1 MFYYVQKVGGR
12 ASFRT
17 HHTRKQ
23 GGSGLW
29 SRVVFLFKQFLEDK
43 KMKKILAL
51 ILAMS
56 MTVAILS
63 GCGAKEEAP
72 AEVPVAEETVEAT
85 EEVTEEAAEEV
96 VVNTV
101 ILKEADE
108 KMLNTYSMIAVN
120 PEAPFVDA
128 DGNAVADVAIN
139 TAGADA
145 LIQWLVTEEALALA
159 AEYGK
164 EEYNDTLF
172 YVLDGVAK
180 YEGEI
185 AAATEETATV
195 RLSTTTSV
203 NDAGLLAAILPV
215 FEEAYGY
222 KVEIQSAGTGKA
234 IAAAKN
240 GNADLILVHSKSQEE
255 AFVEEGFG
263 RVLEGFEAERISFLY
278 NYFVLCGPTA
288 DPAGV
293 AAAATVLDGFK
304 AIADGKYTFIS
315 RGDASGTHTKEL
327 SLWPEELG
335 ITTEAESFADYTEWY
350 VSANTGMGA
359 CLVMAEEMEG
369 YILTDKATFL
379 TFVANDGVM

>member
-1 MFYYVQKVGGR
+1 
-12 ASFRT
+12 
-17 HHTRKQ
+17 
-23 GGSGLW
+23 
-29 SRVVFLFKQFLEDK
+29 
-43 KMKKILAL
+43 MKKILAL
-51 ILAMS
+51 ILAMT
-56 MTVAILS
+56 MAVAMLV

-72 AEVPVAEETVEAT
+72 VEAPAAEETVEA
-85 EEVTEEAAEEV
+85 EAPAEEV
-96 VVNTV
+96 AEVVVDTM

-128 DGNAVADVAIN
+128 DGNAVADVAVN

-145 LIQWLVTEEALALA
+145 LIQWLVTEEALTLA

-172 YVLDGVAK
+172 YVLDGVTK

-185 AAATEETATV
+185 AAATEETATI

-222 KVEIQSAGTGKA
+222 TVEIQSAGTGKA

-240 GNADLILVHSKSQEE
+240 GNADLILVHSKKQEE

-263 RVLEGFEAERISFLY
+263 RVLEGFDAERISFLY
-278 NYFVLCGPTA
+278 NYFVLCGPSA

-293 AAAATVLDGFK
+293 AAAESVLDGFK

-335 ITTEAESFADYTEWY
+335 IAAEAETFADYTDWY

>member
-1 MFYYVQKVGGR
+1 
-12 ASFRT
+12 
-17 HHTRKQ
+17 
-23 GGSGLW
+23 
-29 SRVVFLFKQFLEDK
+29 
-43 KMKKILAL
+43 MKKILAL

-56 MTVAILS
+56 MTVTMLV
-63 GCGAKEEAP
+63 GCGAKEEAAP
-72 AEVPVAEETVEAT
+72 AETPVAEETVEAT
-85 EEVTEEAAEEV
+85 EEVAEEAAEEV

-255 AFVEEGFG
+255 AFVEGGFG

-278 NYFVLCGPTA
+278 NYFVLCGPSA

-293 AAAATVLDGFK
+293 AAAESVLDGFK
-304 AIADGKYTFIS
+304 AIADGKYTFIA

-335 ITTEAESFADYTEWY
+335 IAAEAETFAYYTDWY

-359 CLVMAEEMEG
+359 CLVMAEEMG
-369 YILTDKATFL
+369 AYILTDKATFL

>member
-1 MFYYVQKVGGR
+1 MKN
-12 ASFRT
+12 
-17 HHTRKQ
+17 
-23 GGSGLW
+23 
-29 SRVVFLFKQFLEDK
+29 
-43 KMKKILAL
+43 MKKIWAL
-51 ILAMS
+51 LLAMT
-56 MTVAILS
+56 MTVSMLTD
-63 GCGAKEEAP
+63 CGGQTEEP
-72 AEVPVAEETVEAT
+72 AAETV
-85 EEVTEEAAEEV
+85 VTEESEESTEEAVEEEPAVEESTEEAV
-96 VVNTV
+96 VVDTV

-128 DGNAVADVAIN
+128 DGNAVADVAVN

-145 LIQWLVTEEALALA
+145 LIQWMLSEDALALA
-159 AEYGK
+159 AEYGQA
-164 EEYNDTLF
+164 EYNDTLF
-172 YVLDGVAK
+172 YVLDDVVK

-185 AAATEETATV
+185 AAATEETKTV

-203 NDAGLLAAILPV
+203 NDSGLLAALLPV

-222 KVEIQSAGTGKA
+222 TVEVQSAGTGKA

-263 RVLEGFEAERISFLY
+263 RVLEGFEDERLSFIY
-278 NYFVLCGPTA
+278 NYFVLCGPSA

-293 AAAATVLDGFK
+293 AEAASVLDAFK

-327 SLWPEELG
+327 SLWPEEMG
-335 ITTEAESFADYTEWY
+335 ITAEAESFADYTEWY

-359 CLVMAEEMEG
+359 CLVMAEEMGG